1 MMNVILS
8 FCDKSWI
15 VEMLLIIKTLFKIAC
30 YIIPV
35 IIIIV
40 SIIGIFKA
48 IKSGKEEDLFDN
60 FKLLVKRIIAGL
72 LIFFLPS
79 IINYIFTG
87 ILNNHEVEFLACF
100 ESASKEKVESLK
112 EKEEKEAEAEKK
124 KQEQEDEKKQREA
137 YEEEQKKKEGKRES
151 FEEWQK
157 RNKQERESN
166 ENNNYSNLT
175 GNEWVDKLLS
185 EAKSVTDYARENNF
199 SYGDAPINPAINHDA
214 KLVSCD
220 RCVGWFLYNMGYT
233 NQPESH
239 GLGVGA
245 FPSWC
250 EQNGFQKI
258 TDINSLQPG
267 DVVFVNPNSSGS
279 PGHVF
284 LLGNKLENGLW
295 ERYDCGSVERIRLTG
310 KYSGYQSQPF
320 HEGIGGFMYAY
331 RAKEA
336 IQR

>member
-1 MMNVILS
+1 MILA
-8 FCDKSWI
+8 FCDKSYI
-15 VEMLLIIKTLFKIAC
+15 VEIMLIIKTIFKIGC
-30 YIIPV
+30 YITPIIV
-35 IIIIV
+35 IIISMIH
-40 SIIGIFKA
+40 IFK
-48 IKSGKEEDLFDN
+48 SVMNGKEEDLKDSL
-60 FKLLVKRIIAGL
+60 KVTVKRIIAGL
-72 LIFFLPS
+72 LIAFLPAL
-79 IINYIFTG
+79 INYFFTSVV
-87 ILNNHEVEFLACF
+87 NASEVDFLACF
-100 ESASKEKVESLK
+100 ESATKEKVQSLREQ
-112 EKEEKEAEAEKK
+112 EKANEEAEKK
-124 KQEQEDEKKQREA
+124 TQEKEDEAQLRKA
-137 YEEEQKKKEGKRES
+137 WEEEQKKKGAKKES
-151 FEEWQK
+151 FEEWK
-157 RNKQERESN
+157 KKKEAEERNNNNNSN
-166 ENNNYSNLT
+166 SNYSNLS
-175 GNEWVDKLLS
+175 GNEWTNQLLI
-185 EAKSVTDYARENNF
+185 EAKKVTDYARENNF

-258 TDINSLQPG
+258 TNVNDLQAG

-295 ERYDCGSVERIRLTG
+295 ERYDCGSVDRIRLTG
-310 KYSGYQSQPF
+310 NYSRYSSQPF
-320 HEGIGGFMYAY
+320 HEGIGNFMYAY

-336 IQR
+336 IQ